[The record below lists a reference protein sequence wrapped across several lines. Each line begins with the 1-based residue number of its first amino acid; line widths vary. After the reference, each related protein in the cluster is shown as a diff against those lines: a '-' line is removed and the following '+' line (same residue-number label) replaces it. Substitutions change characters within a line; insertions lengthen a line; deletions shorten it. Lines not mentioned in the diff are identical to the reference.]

1 VAWSSA
7 QGRARST
14 SSGRRRERSL
24 SRQKKPSEAGLWG
37 TWEQRELLAK
47 LRAAEKACV
56 AAGDSEGAAAV
67 SAQCDA
73 ALESMYEAL
82 PMHAR
87 IAYWE
92 GRHAAQLEL
101 ISRLQELAALQHTKL
116 GRTKVA
122 LLVAEQD
129 LSTQER
135 KISDLA
141 TEQASWGPG
150 TDLAAQDPYGGGD
163 TWDNYV
169 WDYGSM
175 SWVWDDQAP
184 PRPAAPQIADP
195 PAVDSDPYLV
205 ADLELKDNLLAL
217 LSQVHAHAPSSNAWQ
232 LAEGLQRQTARLAL
246 QGARVKSEPGSAAPS
261 PTASQASTLAYSPAL
276 SPFRDRA
283 APTAAAA
290 AAPVAPLATVP
301 LAAVGHPARRLRCM
315 PAPRQCR
322 AQLAG

>member
-1 VAWSSA
+1 MPSRSPARASWRDRRWCATCRGYYTSAYCGCAWAAWRKEAAAAPSAAALGWEAPAKERTWAAWSQTGASSSPPA
-7 QGRARST
+7 AAWPGTQSRARST

-87 IAYWE
+87 IACWE

-116 GRTKVA
+116 GRTKAA

-175 SWVWDDQAP
+175 SWVWDDQAL

-205 ADLELKDNLLAL
+205 ADMELKDNLLAL
-217 LSQVHAHAPSSNAWQ
+217 LSQVHAHAPSSNAW
-232 LAEGLQRQTARLAL
+232 
-246 QGARVKSEPGSAAPS
+246 
-261 PTASQASTLAYSPAL
+261 
-276 SPFRDRA
+276 
-283 APTAAAA
+283 
-290 AAPVAPLATVP
+290 
-301 LAAVGHPARRLRCM
+301 
-315 PAPRQCR
+315 
-322 AQLAG
+322 